1 MGINKNIF
9 LYYMMYKKIINPLTN
24 QPVNLDS
31 KLGKSI
37 LNNYSVQLAGSSHE
51 IPKLCIKRNRI
62 NCLTPRIGKSQ
73 CHWDKDNDICY
84 SGRKRI
90 LSGELIKTTRKIH
103 KPKTNRFRSTTK
115 SIIASI
121 RLFKIKAWKDKLEEI
136 NSRKL
141 NQDEIDFLEKSI
153 DKSDKIVQRNINFII
168 NSAFELYD
176 KLISKESYVTTPS
189 KFIEENNLHINM
201 DFKEF
206 VKKCKKN
213 KVEENFMLRQ
223 SINLLPY
230 GLFAMQ
236 IITLSE
242 DFYRFAV
249 LLKMVNPSIDL
260 TTQDA
265 KNIILYYWFLCE
277 SNTSISE
284 NNIKLSFF
292 SENSKFIGKNLL
304 KENIKKIVTPYLADK
319 LGKKVT
325 YNLLETTLS
334 NIAALVGFSTM
345 GTVGALAAKGI
356 TNLIVIYTLDMI
368 LQTFN
373 VSSCDCIKKILEE
386 L

>member
-1 MGINKNIF
+1 
-9 LYYMMYKKIINPLTN
+9 
-24 QPVNLDS
+24 
-31 KLGKSI
+31 
-37 LNNYSVQLAGSSHE
+37 
-51 IPKLCIKRNRI
+51 
-62 NCLTPRIGKSQ
+62 
-73 CHWDKDNDICY
+73 
-84 SGRKRI
+84 
-90 LSGELIKTTRKIH
+90 
-103 KPKTNRFRSTTK
+103 
-115 SIIASI
+115 
-121 RLFKIKAWKDKLEEI
+121 
-136 NSRKL
+136 
-141 NQDEIDFLEKSI
+141 
-153 DKSDKIVQRNINFII
+153 
-168 NSAFELYD
+168 
-176 KLISKESYVTTPS
+176 
-189 KFIEENNLHINM
+189 M

-265 KNIILYYWFLCE
+265 KNSILYYWFLCE